1 MDPPSAHKDDCQ
13 RTAVEGLG
21 GVGKTQVALE
31 AAYRIRDENPA
42 CSVFWVPAVDAVSF
56 EKAYCDIGE
65 ALGVQGLDD
74 DKADTKSLVK
84 AALSR
89 DSAGSWLLIVD
100 NADDLKLFADSTLA
114 DHLPFSRNG
123 SILFTTRSHEAA
135 VRLDIRDH
143 IVTLGEMSDTEAT
156 KLLQIGLKENQT
168 SDTDN
173 TARLLQF
180 LANLPLAIKRCSR
193 PSTACLNSS
202 ASRCIAS
209 TSSYKPFVC

>member
-1 MDPPSAHKDDCQ
+1 MQRLLQWIPPSAHKDDCQ
-13 RTAVEGLG
+13 RTAVDGLG

-56 EKAYCDIGE
+56 EKAYRDIGE
-65 ALGVQGLDD
+65 ALSVQGLDD

-100 NADDLKLFADSTLA
+100 NADDLKLFTDSTLA

-123 SILFTTRSHEAA
+123 SILFTTRNHEAA

-143 IVTLGEMSDTEAT
+143 IITLGEMSDAEAT
-156 KLLQIGLKENQT
+156 KLLQIGLKENQI

-173 TARLLQF
+173 TARLLRF
-180 LANLPLAIKRCSR
+180 LANLPLAIK
-193 PSTACLNSS
+193 
-202 ASRCIAS
+202 
-209 TSSYKPFVC
+209 